1 VPPKP
6 NIVGDTVQ
14 CGHKHG
20 GCKCLDKAIALYE
33 RTGKP
38 AFIATNSGKLKI
50 APNPTG
56 GLTLTAV

>member
-1 VPPKP
+1 
-6 NIVGDTVQ
+6 VGDTVQ